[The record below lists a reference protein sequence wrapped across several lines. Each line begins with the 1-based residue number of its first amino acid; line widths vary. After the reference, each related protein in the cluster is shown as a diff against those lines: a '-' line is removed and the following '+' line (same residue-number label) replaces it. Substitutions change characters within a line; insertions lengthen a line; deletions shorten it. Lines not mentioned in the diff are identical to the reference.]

1 MGEKRNSWALAGRY
15 TSLAFLL
22 PATTVVGYAI
32 GYFLDR
38 ALGTSFLKAV
48 FLILGIAG
56 GFIKLIQQ
64 VQKDMR
70 DSDQ

>member
-1 MGEKRNSWALAGRY
+1 MSGKKNVWVLAGRY
-15 TSLAFLL
+15 SALAFLL

-38 ALGTSFLKAV
+38 ALGTGFFKV
-48 FLILGIAG
+48 IFLILGIAG
-56 GFIKLIQQ
+56 GLIKLIQQ

-70 DSDQ
+70 NSDE